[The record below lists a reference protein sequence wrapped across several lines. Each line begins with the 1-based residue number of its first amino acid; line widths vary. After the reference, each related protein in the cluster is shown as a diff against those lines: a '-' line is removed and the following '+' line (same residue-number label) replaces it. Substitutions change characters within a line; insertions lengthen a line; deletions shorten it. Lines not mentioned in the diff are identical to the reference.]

1 MADGVAHILQNS
13 QRDAKLG
20 DTNKVERTPMLR
32 MIRLID
38 SCLSGSLPSAIAF
51 HYLASHLTSGYLFT
65 LVLACRRRSIS
76 G

>member
-1 MADGVAHILQNS
+1 MADGVAQILQNS

-38 SCLSGSLPSAIAF
+38 SCVSGSLPSAIAF
-51 HYLASHLTSGYLFT
+51 HY
-65 LVLACRRRSIS
+65 
-76 G
+76 